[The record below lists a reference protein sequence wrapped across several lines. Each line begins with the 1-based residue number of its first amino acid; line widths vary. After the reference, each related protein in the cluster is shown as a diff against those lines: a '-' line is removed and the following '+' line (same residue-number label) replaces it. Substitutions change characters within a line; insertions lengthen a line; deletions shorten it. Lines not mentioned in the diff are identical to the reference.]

1 MLSSDGGLRCD
12 NLWALRE
19 RGVEG
24 GQRKGLWS
32 LCQGRKER
40 ARRLTRKKEETDT
53 DKESGRESE
62 RSVCEVVESL
72 TDMKAP
78 S

>member
-24 GQRKGLWS
+24 GRKKGLWS

-40 ARRLTRKKEETDT
+40 ARRLTRKKEERHRQ
-53 DKESGRESE
+53 RERE
-62 RSVCEVVESL
+62 REREERL
-72 TDMKAP
+72 
-78 S
+78 